1 MFFNSSLLY
10 LYIYILCSCLFSD
23 LDKERDGSPICE
35 LELNECDE
43 QESAITCTETDEVC
57 VVEGDTVA
65 NLGELEEIKKKGKLD
80 PSIYKAKNVKK
91 SKLEKSIELL
101 GNSFRAAS
109 EKESEMMMKIEQNRH
124 KEMLEHE
131 IRLKELDNDRRR
143 EERQH
148 ELMLF
153 KMLSQNR
160 NQATPQEEINFN
172 PSVMYGAPMM
182 NYMQSPKSSAHAS
195 SSVNMPTYFKL

>member
-1 MFFNSSLLY
+1 M
-10 LYIYILCSCLFSD
+10 
-23 LDKERDGSPICE
+23 
-35 LELNECDE
+35 
-43 QESAITCTETDEVC
+43 
-57 VVEGDTVA
+57 
-65 NLGELEEIKKKGKLD
+65 
-80 PSIYKAKNVKK
+80 KK

-124 KEMLEHE
+124 KEMLEHD

-160 NQATPQEEINFN
+160 NQAPPQE
-172 PSVMYGAPMM
+172 
-182 NYMQSPKSSAHAS
+182 
-195 SSVNMPTYFKL
+195 

>member
-1 MFFNSSLLY
+1 
-10 LYIYILCSCLFSD
+10 
-23 LDKERDGSPICE
+23 
-35 LELNECDE
+35 
-43 QESAITCTETDEVC
+43 
-57 VVEGDTVA
+57 
-65 NLGELEEIKKKGKLD
+65 
-80 PSIYKAKNVKK
+80 
-91 SKLEKSIELL
+91 
-101 GNSFRAAS
+101 
-109 EKESEMMMKIEQNRH
+109 
-124 KEMLEHE
+124 MLEHE

-160 NQATPQEEINFN
+160 NQAPPQEEINFN

-182 NYMQSPKSSAHAS
+182 NYMQSPERSAHAS